1 MPIRIP
7 DSLPAA
13 KILESENIF
22 VMTEHR
28 AMHQDIRP
36 LQILILNLMPTK
48 IETETQLLRLLGN
61 TPLQVDIDL
70 MQTATHISKN
80 TAPEHLLEF
89 YQTFDA
95 VRDNKYDGMI
105 ITGAPVENLDF
116 TAVDYWEELCAIM
129 DWSRT
134 HVYSTLHIC
143 WGAQAGLYY
152 HHHIPKYPLER
163 KLSGV
168 FRHRPLDRNHPLLR
182 GFDEMF
188 YMPHSRY
195 TEVHQ
200 DDIEKSC
207 ALQVLALSETAG
219 VGIVATRDARQV
231 FVSGH
236 CEYDRYTLAKE
247 YERDVKRGLS
257 PQVPQHYFPGNDPQ
271 AVPPLIWRGHASL
284 LFSNWL
290 NYFVYQQTPY
300 DLQTLN
306 NPNAV

>member
-1 MPIRIP
+1 MPIKIP
-7 DSLPAA
+7 DNLPAA

-22 VMTEHR
+22 IMTEHR

-61 TPLQVDIDL
+61 SPLQVDIDL
-70 MQTATHISKN
+70 MQTATHVSKN

-89 YQTFDA
+89 YQTFDE
-95 VRDNKYDGMI
+95 VRENKYDGMI

-116 TAVDYWEELCAIM
+116 TAVDYWEELCTIM
-129 DWSRT
+129 DWSWT

-143 WGAQAGLYY
+143 WGAQAGLY
-152 HHHIPKYPLER
+152 HHHGVPKFALER

-168 FRHRPLDRNHPLLR
+168 FRHRPLDPNHPLLR

-195 TEVHQ
+195 TEVLQ
-200 DDIEKSC
+200 KDIEKNEH
-207 ALQVLALSETAG
+207 LQVLALSETAG

-231 FVSGH
+231 FVTGH
-236 CEYDRYTLAKE
+236 CEYDRYTLAAE
-247 YERDVKRGLS
+247 YMRDVKRGIE
-257 PQVPQHYFPGNDPQ
+257 PQIPQNYFPGNDPN
-271 AVPPLIWRGHASL
+271 AVPPMIWRGHANL

-300 DLQTLN
+300 DLRSLSDR
-306 NPNAV
+306 